1 MASTER
7 IKLDNN
13 VRRTLAGTLLA
24 GAMVMT
30 GSDWFVSW
38 IWGILAGLAIVI
50 AVNLIITASA
60 VTALVALEEA
70 ARRRVEEK
78 RRGA

>member
-7 IKLDNN
+7 IKSDNN

-38 IWGILAGLAIVI
+38 IWGILDGFAIVI

-60 VTALVALEEA
+60 VTALMALEEA
-70 ARRRVEEK
+70 ARRSVEGK

>member
-38 IWGILAGLAIVI
+38 IWGILDGFAIVI

-70 ARRRVEEK
+70 ARRSVEEK

>member
-7 IKLDNN
+7 IKSDNN

-38 IWGILAGLAIVI
+38 IWGILDGFAIVI

-70 ARRRVEEK
+70 ARRSVEEK